1 MITQAVTKKGLY
13 FRPGANTD
21 IPITKSGQVHSVGV
35 QQIYWAEGYYLIV
48 VLDTG
53 TFLRFPEDAI
63 EFTKEEVDAG
73 SNYPPPLVEEP
84 VF

>member
-1 MITQAVTKKGLY
+1 MITLAVTKKGLY
-13 FRPGANTD
+13 FRPGANAD
-21 IPITKSGQVHSVGV
+21 IPITKGGQVHSVGV

-53 TFLRFPEDAI
+53 AFLRFPEDGI
-63 EFTKEEVDAG
+63 EFTKEDVDAG
-73 SNYPPPLVEEP
+73 GNYPPQLNEEP